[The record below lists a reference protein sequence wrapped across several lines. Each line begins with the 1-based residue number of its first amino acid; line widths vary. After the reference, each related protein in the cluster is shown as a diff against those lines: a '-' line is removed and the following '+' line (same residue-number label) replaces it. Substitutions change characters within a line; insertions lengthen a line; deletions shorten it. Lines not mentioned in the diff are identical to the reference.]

1 MITGRKN
8 WLTFGGAPVS
18 GQENGKNDP
27 EFVFRIIFPFSSPLR
42 NRELYEFY

>member
-18 GQENGKNDP
+18 GQENGKKWPGIRIPDH
-27 EFVFRIIFPFSSPLR
+27 FSVFLTIA
-42 NRELYEFY
+42 E